1 MREFYQVYQ
10 FFHQS
15 RCPHSKA
22 IQPEWEKASI
32 ALEEKKQY
40 VVGRVNCQDSG
51 KTLCEKFE
59 IKIYPT
65 VSLFR
70 HGTFQENYAGP
81 RTAGKE
87 ILLFFSFHFIGL
99 FCN

>member
-1 MREFYQVYQ
+1 M
-10 FFHQS
+10 
-15 RCPHSKA
+15 
-22 IQPEWEKASI
+22 

-40 VVGRVNCQDSG
+40 VLGRVNCQDSG

-70 HGTFQENYAGP
+70 HGSFQENYVGE
-81 RTAGKE
+81 RTAGKK
-87 ILLFFSFHFIGL
+87 SCFINFYFVL
-99 FCN
+99 QN

>member
-1 MREFYQVYQ
+1 M
-10 FFHQS
+10 
-15 RCPHSKA
+15 
-22 IQPEWEKASI
+22 

-81 RTAGKE
+81 RTAGMKM
-87 ILLFFSFHFIGL
+87 LFSYFFNYYFVSL
-99 FCN
+99 MEPQKLEPQ